1 MDSSSGKPRSSDSS
15 CIISASTSLQFSDS
29 PKLSLENYNIDT
41 VAAQEEDDHDQKEGV
56 EGIKLD
62 LMLAGYDSSQPQLN
76 QELNLLDCL
85 ETGVVTP
92 SFNGS
97 TSTEQKLFSC
107 NYCQRTFY
115 SSQALGGHQ
124 NAHKRERTLAKRGQ
138 RMASAAAFGHPYGF
152 APVPFHGQYSNRTLG
167 IQAHSMSHKPSSYN
181 VYGGEYGQI
190 NWSRIPLVQQPA
202 IAKLTST
209 ENHYNHHQM
218 MIAPPLTSTCEN
230 IGRFDVGRI
239 PVEFPTSELWQ
250 RGEELLK
257 PAEEEKQKNLDLS
270 LKLWES
276 FLFIFLGFALKLFSS
291 SQAFPQAFFSLCWF
305 FVVIDV
311 YTSIIKGLVIL
322 WVYFLP

>member
-1 MDSSSGKPRSSDSS
+1 MDSSSGKPRPSDSS
-15 CIISASTSLQFSDS
+15 CIVSASTTLPFPDS
-29 PKLSLENYNIDT
+29 PKLSLKNYNRDAE
-41 VAAQEEDDHDQKEGV
+41 AAQEEDDHDQTEGEEGV
-56 EGIKLD
+56 RLE

-76 QELNLLDCL
+76 QELNLLNCL
-85 ETGVVTP
+85 EAGVVTP
-92 SFNGS
+92 RFNGS
-97 TSTEQKLFSC
+97 SSTEQKLFSC

-152 APVPFHGQYSNRTLG
+152 APVPFHGQYSNRSLG
-167 IQAHSMSHKPSSYN
+167 IQAHSMSHKLSSYN
-181 VYGGEYGQI
+181 VFGGEYGQI

-202 IAKLTST
+202 IGKLTST

-239 PVEFPTSELWQ
+239 PVDFPTSELWQ

-257 PAEEEKQKNLDLS
+257 PAEEEQQKNLDLS
-270 LKLWES
+270 LKL
-276 FLFIFLGFALKLFSS
+276 
-291 SQAFPQAFFSLCWF
+291 
-305 FVVIDV
+305 
-311 YTSIIKGLVIL
+311 
-322 WVYFLP
+322 